1 MNLVKG
7 TRLEENSAES
17 VAYVCI
23 HLNGLS
29 IVSDCI
35 STSRNVLFPH
45 FRAIDCLH
53 GVVRVVGVEGLF
65 LY

>member
-1 MNLVKG
+1 MKG

-29 IVSDCI
+29 IVSDRI

-45 FRAIDCLH
+45 PRAIDCLH